1 MINRLYFLYYFF
13 FIRLFIIYNIIF
25 YKPILSIFYIFLK
38 KINCDFMVELL
49 SPAGDFTSLSA
60 VVKNGADAVYIGL
73 EGVNMRINA
82 SNFQIN
88 NIKQVSKICQDY
100 GSKLYVCTNTIL
112 KDKDIL
118 SLSKQIPL
126 LAEYDV
132 DGIILSDIA
141 LIENCT
147 DCGLEAHISVQENIT
162 NTKSL
167 RVLKKLHAKRAI
179 LSRELSI
186 NEIKNIASKSPIET
200 EIFIHGAMCMAISGR
215 CFLSYGLYGRSANCG
230 DCLQPCRKNWKLSFD
245 YDKNDKVINSSDLKT
260 EEESFYISE
269 AYDNSYRTT
278 FFSPKDM
285 AMIEYMPE
293 LIDTGVDAFKIE
305 GRARSADY
313 AAAATSVYREA
324 IDLYQKDKDNYQYNP
339 NWMKRLNEVFN
350 RGFDTGFYF
359 NTPYEINE
367 NNKSKYIKKDIGKVI
382 NYYNKVEVAEIKIW
396 DNLRIGD
403 ELMIQG
409 PTTGSVRHVIDS
421 MEINNNKTDF
431 VHKGQNVGVR
441 IPYKLRKNDF
451 VYKLTKRVEGN

>member
-1 MINRLYFLYYFF
+1 
-13 FIRLFIIYNIIF
+13 
-25 YKPILSIFYIFLK
+25 
-38 KINCDFMVELL
+38 MVELL

-82 SNFQIN
+82 SNFN
-88 NIKQVSKICQDY
+88 MDDIKKASNMCKEY

-112 KDKDIL
+112 KDKDIERL
-118 SLSKQIPL
+118 NRQIPL
-126 LAEYDV
+126 LAERDV
-132 DGIILSDIA
+132 DGVILSDIA
-141 LIENCT
+141 LIENCVEN
-147 DCGLEAHISVQENIT
+147 GLEAHISVQENVT
-162 NTKSL
+162 NTNTLK
-167 RVLKKLHAKRAI
+167 VLKKLHAKRAI

-186 NEIKNIASKSPIET
+186 GEIKNIASKSPIET
-200 EIFIHGAMCMAISGR
+200 EVFIHGAMCMAISGR

-260 EEESFYISE
+260 EEESFIMSE

-285 AMIEYMPE
+285 AMIEHMPE

-313 AAAATSVYREA
+313 AATATSVYREA
-324 IDLYQKDKDNYQYNP
+324 IDLYQKDRKNYKYNP
-339 NWMKRLNEVFN
+339 QWMERLNEVFN

-359 NTPYEINE
+359 NTPYEISE
-367 NNKSKYIKKDIGKVI
+367 NNKSKYVKKDIGKVI

-396 DNLRIGD
+396 DDLAIGD

-409 PTTGSVRHVIDS
+409 PTTGSVRHTVDS
-421 MEINNNKTDF
+421 MEIHNEKTDF
-431 VHKGQNVGVR
+431 VKKGQNVGVK

-451 VYKLTKRVEGN
+451 VYKLVERVEGN